1 MARETKVIQCHPDNE
16 NSEISWHEMFGWEV
30 ISNQRCQ
37 EEQKRGDNWYTVTFN
52 KITFSREKSAPWY
65 DRVCELEEEANYLVK
80 YGIKAI
86 NGEAFGI
93 KEPKK
98 VKKPLIAR
106 RSGFFW
112 GLFFVLQY
120 GLYNALNFLSPEL
133 SMLNLNSSGL
143 IGAASCILFI
153 VGLVKVFK
161 NIKNLKGLSGA
172 AAKEAIEK
180 YNKYQEDYKEYANK
194 LKEICDQRREEI
206 LAELIELIK

>member
-1 MARETKVIQCHPDNE
+1 MARETKVIQCHPDKE

-52 KITFSREKSAPWY
+52 KIIFSREKSAPWH
-65 DRVCELEEEANYLVK
+65 DRVCELEKEANYLVE
-80 YGIKAI
+80 YGIDAI

-93 KEPKK
+93 KEPKE
-98 VKKPLIAR
+98 VKKPLIAKR
-106 RSGFFW
+106 RGFFW

-120 GLYNALNFLSPEL
+120 GLFFALGFLSPEL
-133 SMLNLNSSGL
+133 LMLNGKTSGL

-153 VGLVKVFK
+153 VGLVKMFK

-172 AAKEAIEK
+172 AAKEAIAK
-180 YNKYQEDYKEYANK
+180 YNKYQEDYEEYANK
-194 LKEICDQRREEI
+194 LEEIYDQRRQEI
-206 LAELIELIK
+206 LAELKELIK